1 MEMED
6 EKNVETDS
14 ADGDDLTA
22 EENFGEDQYEITV
35 GDIDSGELEFD
46 VVDDED
52 EDRDNAIEEEL
63 EKENEEEEEVELA
76 VSDSGDLDFDVVD
89 DEDVEAKKVDEE
101 VDVNE
106 ALDFENDDAE
116 LDNLPPLEESDLE
129 DLDFDVATDEAN
141 DEEVENLDAELDDLP
156 PLEES
161 ELEDIDLVEPLDYT
175 ADFAETASQ
184 DELFD
189 KFDEDDLSPFSFAGK
204 QLVIFDTAKE
214 QAELLKK
221 YLSER
226 TGMEVECVGKK
237 ENLWRF
243 LKIDPLDLI
252 IMETGTEGNSD
263 AMELMQQTKDQFPE
277 VHFICLSGPV
287 SLERRLQF
295 LNAGALDYLTRPL
308 HLSTIAQSILV
319 QFSRTDI
326 YDIEEDFTDLVADAH
341 DIPEEEPI
349 IDTTETKTR
358 EKTGSSAK
366 RSDVDLNLAD
376 EIDLID
382 EDF

>member
-6 EKNVETDS
+6 EKTTESNS
-14 ADGDDLTA
+14 ADGDALTEDENLG
-22 EENFGEDQYEITV
+22 EEQYEITV
-35 GDIDSGELEFD
+35 GDIDSGDLDFD
-46 VVDDED
+46 VADDED
-52 EDRDNAIEEEL
+52 EDGEDQKDKEQVAGDFTESDSDILDLDVLDFDLVDDGEDENADKL
-63 EKENEEEEEVELA
+63 EKEEENE
-76 VSDSGDLDFDVVD
+76 
-89 DEDVEAKKVDEE
+89 
-101 VDVNE
+101 NE
-106 ALDFENDDAE
+106 MLDFENDVDADE
-116 LDNLPPLEESDLE
+116 LDNLPPLEESDL
-129 DLDFDVATDEAN
+129 LN
-141 DEEVENLDAELDDLP
+141 
-156 PLEES
+156 
-161 ELEDIDLVEPLDYT
+161 IDLEEPLDNT
-175 ADFAETASQ
+175 ADFAETAKQ

-189 KFDEDDLSPFSFAGK
+189 KFDDDELSPFSFAGK

-226 TGMEVECVGKK
+226 TGMELECVRKK

-243 LKIDPLDLI
+243 LKIAPLDLI
-252 IMETGTEGNSD
+252 ILETGTEGNSD
-263 AMELMQQTKDQFPE
+263 SMEIMQQTKDQFPE

-326 YDIEEDFTDLVADAH
+326 YDIDEDFADLDSEAY
-341 DIPEEEPI
+341 DIPEEKPLIEA
-349 IDTTETKTR
+349 TETKT
-358 EKTGSSAK
+358 ENKTGSSVK
-366 RSDVDLNLAD
+366 KSDDDMNLAD